1 MRSRPSVTG
10 TLELDLPEFD
20 APPEDPM
27 PLLVAWA
34 DTAERLGVVEPYN
47 IVLATVDTRG
57 DITNRFVLAKAFDTE
72 GVTFATNTSS
82 LKGRQLAENPRA
94 AIVVYWRETRQQV
107 RLTGPV
113 ELLTDAES
121 DAIWVDRPLASQAAS
136 AASAQSA
143 VLEDDAAYRAE
154 AARLSAPGIA
164 LPRPADWNGYRL
176 RPDSLE
182 FWHGGADRMHRRLRY
197 DRTPTGW
204 THRRL
209 YP

>member
-10 TLELDLPEFD
+10 ALELDLPEFD
-20 APPEDPM
+20 APPDDPM

-47 IVLATVDTRG
+47 IVLATVDSRG
-57 DITNRFVLAKAFDTE
+57 DITNRFVLAKAFDLD

-94 AIVVYWRETRQQV
+94 AIVAYWRETRQQV

-143 VLEDDAAYRAE
+143 ELEDDAAYRAE
-154 AARLSAPGIA
+154 AARLAAPGVA

-197 DRTPTGW
+197 DRTLTGW

>member
-10 TLELDLPEFD
+10 ALELDLPEFD
-20 APPEDPM
+20 APPDDPM

-47 IVLATVDTRG
+47 IVLATVDSRG
-57 DITNRFVLAKAFDTE
+57 DITNRFVLAKAFDLD

-94 AIVVYWRETRQQV
+94 AIVAYWRETRQQV

>member
-10 TLELDLPEFD
+10 TLELKLPEFD

-34 DTAERLGVVEPYN
+34 DTAERVGVVEPYN
-47 IVLATVDTRG
+47 IALATIDARG

-82 LKGRQLAENPRA
+82 LKGRQLAEIPRA

-154 AARLSAPGIA
+154 AARLAAPGIA

-197 DRTPTGW
+197 DRTSAGW